1 MAPVMDTFF
10 NPHSVAVVGV
20 SEDASN
26 LGRRIAQ
33 NLQEFDYDGIVYL
46 VGPKGG
52 TAYGR
57 RIYKS
62 VADIPDQID
71 LAVLLIPARHIPEV
85 LAECGQ
91 KGIHRAVIESAGFS
105 ELGPEGVELEEQV
118 VRVAEKY
125 GIRFIGPNCIGTI
138 NLQNGLITSFAS
150 LKKVFSHGNIS
161 IISQSGGVGLDY
173 LNVLA
178 SENLGLAKF
187 ASIGNKLNVDECD
200 LLEYLIEDEQ
210 TGIIIMYLE
219 SIPDGRRLMRV
230 ARRTSRPIL
239 LHKSNVGRLA
249 REIAQ
254 SHTAS
259 LSGDDAVVSA
269 ALKQVGIARFADT
282 DTLVNCLKVLH
293 LPPMQGNR
301 VGVLSRSGGHAVIA
315 ADACEQ
321 AGFVLNSFPE
331 PFLREIEKH
340 LRAKVIRLTNPLDLG
355 DLFDFNVY
363 TRIADE
369 TLKLPDV
376 DGVIFLH
383 EYMSGVERDGS
394 RAFLSKLE
402 ELSYAHKKPVA
413 TSVITDG
420 EEMSAL
426 RRTLPHPVFT
436 APEDAVFALAMHRDF
451 QHDARPEPVLSEVPV
466 DIARIEKILA
476 ACRSGARSPL
486 LDEGLEIL
494 QAAGIR
500 VPESAVVETADQAVA
515 AAGEYRRPVALKLV
529 SQKASHKTDVGGV
542 RLGLSEPE
550 EVRRAFEALS
560 TVDPGAR
567 VLVQPMVEGGLE
579 MILGARRDPSF
590 GTVVLVGLG
599 GIFVEVLKD
608 VSMRVVPFHSDQLD
622 EMIRDLSAYPLL
634 AGTRGQPARDIP
646 TIRDGLLALARLME
660 GFDQIQELDVN
671 PLMVL
676 PGGRG
681 AFAVDARLVLSAEQE
696 RPV

>member
-1 MAPVMDTFF
+1 
-10 NPHSVAVVGV
+10 
-20 SEDASN
+20 
-26 LGRRIAQ
+26 
-33 NLQEFDYDGIVYL
+33 

-52 TAYGR
+52 TALGR

-71 LAVLLIPARHIPEV
+71 LAVVLIPAQYIPAV
-85 LAECGQ
+85 LEECGQ
-91 KGIHRAVIESAGFS
+91 KGIRRAVIESAGFS
-105 ELGPEGVELEEQV
+105 EHGPEGEKLEKQV
-118 VRVAEKY
+118 LQVAEKY

-138 NLQNGLITSFAS
+138 NLTNGLITSFAA
-150 LKKVFSHGNIS
+150 LKNVFFKGKIS
-161 IISQSGGVGLDY
+161 IISQSGGEGLDY

-178 SENLGLAKF
+178 SEGLGLSKF

-200 LLEYLIEDEQ
+200 LLEYLVEDEQ
-210 TGIIIMYLE
+210 TEIIIMYLE
-219 SIPDGRRLMRV
+219 SIPDGRRLMQI
-230 ARRTSRPIL
+230 ARRTSKPIL
-239 LHKSNVGRLA
+239 LHKSNVGTLA

-259 LSGDDAVVSA
+259 LSGDDAVVTA

-293 LPPMQGNR
+293 LPPMKGDR

-321 AGFVLNSFPE
+321 AGFILNNFPE
-331 PFLREIEKH
+331 AFLKEIEKH
-340 LRAKVIRLTNPLDLG
+340 FRAKVIRLTNPLDLG
-355 DLFDFNVY
+355 DLFDFAVY
-363 TRIADE
+363 TKIADE

-383 EYMSGVERDGS
+383 EYMSGVERESS

-420 EEMSAL
+420 EEMSVL
-426 RRTLPHPVFT
+426 RKTLPHPVFT

-451 QHDARPEPVLSEVPV
+451 QHDAHPEPSLPQVSV

-476 ACRSGARSPL
+476 AGRSPL

-500 VPESAVVETADQAVA
+500 VPEYSMVSSADEAVA
-515 AAGEYRRPVALKLV
+515 AAAEYRRPVALKLV
-529 SQKASHKTDVGGV
+529 SEKASHKTDVGGV
-542 RLGLSEPE
+542 KLGLDDADA
-550 EVRRAFEALS
+550 VRQAFDSLAA
-560 TVDPGAR
+560 VDREGR

-608 VSMRVVPFHSDQLD
+608 VSMRVVPFQTGQLD

-634 AGTRGQPARDIP
+634 TGAREQSKRDIP
-646 TIRDGLLALARLME
+646 AIQDGLLALARLME

-676 PGGRG
+676 PEGQGV
-681 AFAVDARLVLSAEQE
+681 FAVDARVVLGPAAE
-696 RPV
+696 

>member
-1 MAPVMDTFF
+1 MDLFF

-20 SEDASN
+20 SEAEDN
-26 LGRRIAQ
+26 LGRRIAM
-33 NLQEFDYDGIVYL
+33 NLQEFEYNGIVYL

-52 TAYGR
+52 TALGR

-71 LAVLLIPARHIPEV
+71 LAVVLIPAQYIPAV
-85 LAECGQ
+85 LEECGQ
-91 KGIHRAVIESAGFS
+91 KGIRRAVIESAGFS
-105 ELGPEGVELEEQV
+105 EHGPEGEKLEKQV
-118 VRVAEKY
+118 LQVAEKY

-138 NLQNGLITSFAS
+138 NLTNGLITSFAA
-150 LKKVFSHGNIS
+150 LKNVFFKGKIS

-178 SENLGLAKF
+178 SEGLGLSKF

-200 LLEYLIEDEQ
+200 LLEYLVEDEQ
-210 TGIIIMYLE
+210 TEIIIMYLE
-219 SIPDGRRLMRV
+219 SIPDGRRLMQI
-230 ARRTSRPIL
+230 ARRTSKPIL
-239 LHKSNVGRLA
+239 LHKSNVGTLA

-259 LSGDDAVVSA
+259 LSGDDAVVTA

-293 LPPMQGNR
+293 LPPMKGDR

-321 AGFVLNSFPE
+321 AGFILNNFPE
-331 PFLREIEKH
+331 AFLKEIEKH
-340 LRAKVIRLTNPLDLG
+340 FRAKVIRLTNPLDLG
-355 DLFDFNVY
+355 DLFDFAVY
-363 TRIADE
+363 TKIADE

-383 EYMSGVERDGS
+383 EYMSGVERESS

-420 EEMSAL
+420 EEMSVL
-426 RRTLPHPVFT
+426 RKTLPHPVFT

-451 QHDARPEPVLSEVPV
+451 QHDAHPEPSLPQVSV

-476 ACRSGARSPL
+476 AGRSPL

-500 VPESAVVETADQAVA
+500 VPEYSMVSSADEAVA
-515 AAGEYRRPVALKLV
+515 AAAEYRRPVALKLV
-529 SQKASHKTDVGGV
+529 SEKASHKTDVGGV
-542 RLGLSEPE
+542 KLGLADADA
-550 EVRRAFEALS
+550 VRQAFDSLAA
-560 TVDPGAR
+560 VDREGR

-608 VSMRVVPFHSDQLD
+608 VSMRVVPFQTGQLD

-634 AGTRGQPARDIP
+634 TGAREQSKRDIP
-646 TIRDGLLALARLME
+646 AIQDGLLALARLME

-676 PGGRG
+676 PEGQGV
-681 AFAVDARLVLSAEQE
+681 FAVDARVVLGPAAE
-696 RPV
+696 

>member
-1 MAPVMDTFF
+1 MDIFF

-20 SEDASN
+20 SESPKN

-33 NLQEFDYDGIVYL
+33 NLQEFDYNGIVYL
-46 VGPKGG
+46 VGPQGG
-52 TAYGR
+52 TAFGR

-62 VADIPDQID
+62 VADIPDAID
-71 LAVLLIPARHIPEV
+71 LAVLLIPARYIPEV
-85 LAECGQ
+85 LEECGR
-91 KGIHRAVIESAGFS
+91 KGIRRAVIESAGFS
-105 ELGPEGVELEEQV
+105 EHGPAGMVLEKQTLQ
-118 VRVAEKY
+118 VAEKF

-138 NLQNGLITSFAS
+138 NRANGLSTSFIS
-150 LKKVFSHGNIS
+150 LKNVFSKGKIS
-161 IISQSGGVGLDY
+161 IVSQSGGVGLDY
-173 LNVLA
+173 LNILA
-178 SENLGLAKF
+178 SEGLGLSKF

-219 SIPDGRRLMRV
+219 SISDGRRLMQI
-230 ARRTSRPIL
+230 ARRTSKPIL
-239 LHKSNVGRLA
+239 VHKSNVGKLA
-249 REIAQ
+249 KKIAQ

-259 LSGDDAVVSA
+259 LSGDDAVVTA

-293 LPPMQGNR
+293 LPPMRGDR
-301 VGVLSRSGGHAVIA
+301 LGVISRSGGHAVIA
-315 ADACEQ
+315 ADACEK
-321 AGFVLNSFPE
+321 AGFVLNNFPG
-331 PFLREIEKH
+331 PFLQEIEKH
-340 LRAKVIRLTNPLDLG
+340 FRAKVIRLTNPLDLG

-363 TRIADE
+363 TKIADE

-383 EYMSGVERDGS
+383 EYMSGVERESS

-420 EEMSAL
+420 EEMSVL

-451 QHDARPEPVLSEVPV
+451 QHDARPEPVLPQGAM
-466 DIARIEKILA
+466 DIARIEKILSG
-476 ACRSGARSPL
+476 CRSEGRSPL

-494 QAAGIR
+494 LAAGIR
-500 VPESAVVETADQAVA
+500 VPEYTLAGSADEAVA
-515 AAGEYRRPVALKLV
+515 AAAEIRRPVALKLV
-529 SQKASHKTDVGGV
+529 SARVSHKTDVGGV
-542 RLGLSEPE
+542 KLGLSKPDD
-550 EVRRAFEALS
+550 VRLAFDSLAAAAQSAGEAG
-560 TVDPGAR
+560 DIR
-567 VLVQPMVEGGLE
+567 VLVQSMVTGGLE

-599 GIFVEVLKD
+599 GIFVEVLRD
-608 VSMRVVPFHSDQLD
+608 VSMRVVPFHPDQLN

-634 AGTRGQPARDIP
+634 AGVRGQPRRDIP
-646 TIRDGLLALARLME
+646 AIHDGLLAVARLME
-660 GFDQIQELDVN
+660 GFDQLLELDIN
-671 PLMVL
+671 PLVVL
-676 PGGRG
+676 PEGQGV
-681 AFAVDARLVLSAEQE
+681 FAVDSRLVLGPA
-696 RPV
+696 PA

>member
-1 MAPVMDTFF
+1 MDLFF

-20 SEDASN
+20 SESTEN
-26 LGRRIAQ
+26 LGRRITQ
-33 NLQEFDYDGIVYL
+33 NLQEFDYSGIVSL

-52 TAYGR
+52 TAFGR

-85 LAECGQ
+85 LQECGQ
-91 KGIHRAVIESAGFS
+91 KGIHRVVIESAGFS
-105 ELGPEGVELEEQV
+105 EHGPEGKVLEEQV
-118 VRVAEKY
+118 VQVAKKF

-138 NLQNGLITSFAS
+138 NLRNGLITSFAS
-150 LKKVFSHGNIS
+150 LKNVFSRGDIS

-200 LLEYLIEDEQ
+200 LLEYLVEDEQ

-219 SIPDGRRLMRV
+219 SIPDGRRLMRI
-230 ARRTSRPIL
+230 ARRTSKPIL

-259 LSGDDAVVSA
+259 LSADDAVVSA
-269 ALKQVGIARFADT
+269 ALKQVGIARFGDT

-293 LPPMQGNR
+293 LPPMKGNR

-315 ADACEQ
+315 ADACEK
-321 AGFVLNSFPE
+321 AGFVLNNFPG
-331 PFLREIEKH
+331 PFLMEIEKH

-363 TRIADE
+363 TKIADE
-369 TLKLPDV
+369 TLKLTDV

-383 EYMSGVERDGS
+383 EYMSGVERESS

-402 ELSYAHKKPVA
+402 ELSYAHNKPVA

-420 EEMSAL
+420 EEMSML

-451 QHDARPEPVLSEVPV
+451 QHDARPEPVMPRVPV

-476 ACRSGARSPL
+476 GCRSAGRSPL

-500 VPESAVVETADQAVA
+500 VPEYALAGSADEAVA
-515 AAGEYRRPVALKLV
+515 AAAEYRRPVALKLV
-529 SQKASHKTDVGGV
+529 SAQASHKTEVGGV
-542 RLGLSEPE
+542 KLGLKDPDG
-550 EVRRAFEALS
+550 VRRAFESLSALDS
-560 TVDPGAR
+560 GAG

-599 GIFVEVLKD
+599 GIFVEVLRD
-608 VSMRVVPFHSDQLD
+608 VSMRVVPFHPDQLD
-622 EMIRDLSAYPLL
+622 EMIRDLSAYPVL
-634 AGTRGQPARDIP
+634 AGARGQAQRDIP
-646 TIRDGLLALARLME
+646 AVRDGLLAVAGLME

-671 PLMVL
+671 PLMVM
-676 PGGRG
+676 PGGQG
-681 AFAVDARLVLSAEQE
+681 VFAVDARLVLRAE
-696 RPV
+696 

>member
-1 MAPVMDTFF
+1 MDPFF

-20 SEDASN
+20 SESEEN

-33 NLQEFDYDGIVYL
+33 NLQEFDYRGIVYL

-52 TAYGR
+52 TAFGR

-62 VADIPDQID
+62 VADIPDAID
-71 LAVLLIPARHIPEV
+71 LAALLIPARHIPAV
-85 LAECGQ
+85 LEECGQ
-91 KGIHRAVIESAGFS
+91 KGIRWAVIESAGFS
-105 ELGPEGVELEEQV
+105 EHGPEGRELEKQV
-118 VRVAEKY
+118 VAVAEKY

-138 NLQNGLITSFAS
+138 NLQNGLITSFAA
-150 LKKVFSHGNIS
+150 LKNVFSPGYIS

-178 SENLGLAKF
+178 SEGLGLSKF

-219 SIPDGRRLMRV
+219 SIPDGRRLLRI
-230 ARRTSRPIL
+230 ARRTSKPIL
-239 LHKSNVGRLA
+239 LHKSNVGKLA

-259 LSGDDAVVSA
+259 LSGDDAVVTA

-293 LPPMQGNR
+293 LPPMMGDR

-321 AGFVLNSFPE
+321 AGFVLNNFPE
-331 PFLREIEKH
+331 PFLEEIEKH

-369 TLKLPDV
+369 TLKLSDV

-383 EYMSGVERDGS
+383 EYMSGVERESS

-420 EEMSAL
+420 EEMSVL
-426 RRTLPHPVFT
+426 RKTLPHPVFT

-451 QHDARPEPVLSEVPV
+451 QHDARPEPVLPEVPV
-466 DIARIEKILA
+466 DLARIEKIMA
-476 ACRSGARSPL
+476 GCRAGGRSPL
-486 LDEGLEIL
+486 VDEGLEIL

-500 VPESAVVETADQAVA
+500 VPESTLADSADEA
-515 AAGEYRRPVALKLV
+515 AAAAAEYRRPVAMKLV
-529 SQKASHKTDVGGV
+529 STRASHKTDVGGV
-542 RLGLSEPE
+542 KLGLADPDS
-550 EVRRAFEALS
+550 VRRAFDSLSALDRDS
-560 TVDPGAR
+560 R

-579 MILGARRDPSF
+579 MILGARRDSSF
-590 GTVVLVGLG
+590 GTVVLAGLG

-608 VSMRVVPFHSDQLD
+608 VSMRVVPFHPDQLK
-622 EMIRDLSAYPLL
+622 EMIEDLSAYPLL
-634 AGTRGQPARDIP
+634 AGVRGQPKRDIP
-646 TIRDGLLALARLME
+646 AVHDGLLALARLME
-660 GFDQIQELDVN
+660 GFDQIKELDVN

-676 PGGRG
+676 PEGQGV
-681 AFAVDARLVLSAEQE
+681 FAVDARVVLRAEQE
-696 RPV
+696 QSK

>member
-1 MAPVMDTFF
+1 MDLFF

-20 SEDASN
+20 SEAEDN
-26 LGRRIAQ
+26 LGRRIAM
-33 NLQEFDYDGIVYL
+33 NLQEFEYNGIVYL

-52 TAYGR
+52 TALGR

-71 LAVLLIPARHIPEV
+71 LAVILIPAQYVPAVME
-85 LAECGQ
+85 ECGQ
-91 KGIHRAVIESAGFS
+91 KGIRRAVIESAGFS
-105 ELGPEGVELEEQV
+105 EHGPEGMDLEKQV
-118 VRVAEKY
+118 LQVAEKY

-138 NLQNGLITSFAS
+138 NLQNGLIVSFAA
-150 LKKVFSHGNIS
+150 LKNVFSPGYIS

-173 LNVLA
+173 LNILA
-178 SENLGLAKF
+178 SEGLGLSKF

-219 SIPDGRRLMRV
+219 SIPDGRRLMQI
-230 ARRTSRPIL
+230 ARRTSKPIL
-239 LHKSNVGRLA
+239 LHKSNVGKLA

-293 LPPMQGNR
+293 LPPMMGDR

-321 AGFVLNSFPE
+321 AGFVLNNFPE

-340 LRAKVIRLTNPLDLG
+340 FRAKVIRLTNPLDLG

-363 TRIADE
+363 TKIADE
-369 TLKLPDV
+369 TLKLSGV

-383 EYMSGVERDGS
+383 EYMSGVERESS

-420 EEMSAL
+420 EEMSVL
-426 RRTLPHPVFT
+426 RKTLPHPVFT

-451 QHDARPEPVLSEVPV
+451 KHDARSEPVLPEVSMDLV
-466 DIARIEKILA
+466 RIEKILA
-476 ACRSGARSPL
+476 ACRSAGRSPL
-486 LDEGLEIL
+486 VDEGMEIL

-500 VPESAVVETADQAVA
+500 VPECSVAGSADEAVA

-529 SQKASHKTDVGGV
+529 SARASHKTDVGGV
-542 RLGLSEPE
+542 MLGLSKPDD
-550 EVRRAFEALS
+550 VRRAFEELEAIDREGS
-560 TVDPGAR
+560 

-608 VSMRVVPFHSDQLD
+608 VSMRVVPFHQDQLK
-622 EMIRDLSAYPLL
+622 EMLEDLSAYPLL
-634 AGTRGQPARDIP
+634 AGARGQPMRDIP
-646 TIRDGLLALARLME
+646 AVHDGLLALARLME

-676 PGGRG
+676 PEGQGV
-681 AFAVDARLVLSAEQE
+681 FAVDARVVLGPAPE
-696 RPV
+696 

>member
-1 MAPVMDTFF
+1 MDPFF
-10 NPHSVAVVGV
+10 NPHSLAVVGV
-20 SEDASN
+20 SESPEN

-33 NLQEFDYDGIVYL
+33 NLQEFDYKGIVYL

-52 TAYGR
+52 TAFGR

-62 VADIPDQID
+62 VADIPDAVD
-71 LAVLLIPARHIPEV
+71 LAVLLIPARYVPAV
-85 LAECGQ
+85 LEECGQ
-91 KGIHRAVIESAGFS
+91 KGIRWAVIESAGFS
-105 ELGPEGVELEEQV
+105 EHGPEGEALEAQV
-118 VRVAEKY
+118 VKVAGKY

-138 NLQNGLITSFAS
+138 NLPNGLITSFAS
-150 LKKVFSHGNIS
+150 LKNVFSHGNIS

-173 LNVLA
+173 LNILA
-178 SENLGLAKF
+178 SEGLGLAKF

-210 TGIIIMYLE
+210 TGIIIVYLE
-219 SIPDGRRLMRV
+219 SIPDGRRLMQI
-230 ARRTSRPIL
+230 ARRTSKPIL

-259 LSGDDAVVSA
+259 LSTDDAVVSA

-293 LPPMQGNR
+293 LPPMEGDR

-321 AGFVLNSFPE
+321 AGFVLNNFPE
-331 PFLREIEKH
+331 PFLKEIEKH
-340 LRAKVIRLTNPLDLG
+340 FRAKVIRLTNPLDLG

-363 TRIADE
+363 TRITDE

-383 EYMSGVERDGS
+383 EYMSAVERESS
-394 RAFLSKLE
+394 RAFLSKIE

-420 EEMSAL
+420 EEMSVL
-426 RRTLPHPVFT
+426 RKTLPHPVFT

-451 QHDARPEPVLSEVPV
+451 KHEARPEPALPDVPM
-466 DIARIEKILA
+466 DLARIEKILA
-476 ACRSGARSPL
+476 GCRSAGRSPL
-486 LDEGLEIL
+486 VDEGLEIL

-500 VPESAVVETADQAVA
+500 VPESTLVGSADEA
-515 AAGEYRRPVALKLV
+515 AAAAAEYRRPVALKLV
-529 SQKASHKTDVGGV
+529 SAQAFHKTDVGGV
-542 RLGLSEPE
+542 KLGLAEPE
-550 EVRRAFEALS
+550 DIRRAFEELS
-560 TVDPGAR
+560 AVDRGGR
-567 VLVQPMVEGGLE
+567 VLVQPMVAGGLE
-579 MILGARRDPSF
+579 LILGARRDPSF

-599 GIFVEVLKD
+599 GIFVEVLRD
-608 VSMRVVPFHSDQLD
+608 VSMRVVPFHPDQLR
-622 EMIRDLSAYPLL
+622 EMIEDLSAYPLL
-634 AGTRGQPARDIP
+634 AGVRGQPPRDISAVH
-646 TIRDGLLALARLME
+646 DGLLALARLME

-676 PGGRG
+676 PEGQGV
-681 AFAVDARLVLSAEQE
+681 FAVDARLVLGAE
-696 RPV
+696 

>member
-1 MAPVMDTFF
+1 
-10 NPHSVAVVGV
+10 
-20 SEDASN
+20 
-26 LGRRIAQ
+26 
-33 NLQEFDYDGIVYL
+33 
-46 VGPKGG
+46 
-52 TAYGR
+52 
-57 RIYKS
+57 
-62 VADIPDQID
+62 
-71 LAVLLIPARHIPEV
+71 
-85 LAECGQ
+85 
-91 KGIHRAVIESAGFS
+91 VIESAGFS
-105 ELGPEGVELEEQV
+105 EHGPEGEKLEKQV
-118 VRVAEKY
+118 LQVAEKY

-138 NLQNGLITSFAS
+138 NLTNGLITSFAA
-150 LKKVFSHGNIS
+150 LKNVFFKGKIS

-178 SENLGLAKF
+178 SEGLGLSKF

-200 LLEYLIEDEQ
+200 LLEYLVEDEQ
-210 TGIIIMYLE
+210 TEIIIMYLE
-219 SIPDGRRLMRV
+219 SIPDGRRLMQI
-230 ARRTSRPIL
+230 ARRTSKPIL
-239 LHKSNVGRLA
+239 LHKSNVGTLA

-259 LSGDDAVVSA
+259 LSGDDAVVTA

-293 LPPMQGNR
+293 LPPMKGDR

-321 AGFVLNSFPE
+321 AGFILNNFPE
-331 PFLREIEKH
+331 AFLKEIEKH
-340 LRAKVIRLTNPLDLG
+340 FRAKVIRLTNPLDLG
-355 DLFDFNVY
+355 DLFDFAVY
-363 TRIADE
+363 TKIADE

-383 EYMSGVERDGS
+383 EYMSGVERESS

-420 EEMSAL
+420 EEMSVL
-426 RRTLPHPVFT
+426 RKTLPHPVFT

-451 QHDARPEPVLSEVPV
+451 QHDAHPEPSLPQVSV

-476 ACRSGARSPL
+476 AGRSPL

-500 VPESAVVETADQAVA
+500 VPEYSMVSSADEAVA
-515 AAGEYRRPVALKLV
+515 AAAEYRRPVALKLV
-529 SQKASHKTDVGGV
+529 SEKASHKTDVGGV
-542 RLGLSEPE
+542 KLGLDDADA
-550 EVRRAFEALS
+550 VRQAFDSLAA
-560 TVDPGAR
+560 VDREGR

-608 VSMRVVPFHSDQLD
+608 VSMRVVPFQTGQLD

-634 AGTRGQPARDIP
+634 TGAREQSKRDIP
-646 TIRDGLLALARLME
+646 AIQDGLLALARLME

-676 PGGRG
+676 PEGQGV
-681 AFAVDARLVLSAEQE
+681 FAVDARVVLGPAAE
-696 RPV
+696 

>member
-1 MAPVMDTFF
+1 
-10 NPHSVAVVGV
+10 
-20 SEDASN
+20 
-26 LGRRIAQ
+26 
-33 NLQEFDYDGIVYL
+33 
-46 VGPKGG
+46 
-52 TAYGR
+52 
-57 RIYKS
+57 
-62 VADIPDQID
+62 
-71 LAVLLIPARHIPEV
+71 
-85 LAECGQ
+85 
-91 KGIHRAVIESAGFS
+91 
-105 ELGPEGVELEEQV
+105 
-118 VRVAEKY
+118 
-125 GIRFIGPNCIGTI
+125 
-138 NLQNGLITSFAS
+138 
-150 LKKVFSHGNIS
+150 
-161 IISQSGGVGLDY
+161 VGLDY

-178 SENLGLAKF
+178 SEGLGLSKF

-200 LLEYLIEDEQ
+200 LLEYLVDDEQ
-210 TGIIIMYLE
+210 TEIIIMYLE
-219 SIPDGRRLMRV
+219 SIPDGRRLMQI
-230 ARRTSRPIL
+230 ARRTSKPIL
-239 LHKSNVGRLA
+239 VHKSNVGTLA

-259 LSGDDAVVSA
+259 LSGDDAVVTA

-293 LPPMQGNR
+293 LPPMKGDR

-321 AGFVLNSFPE
+321 AGFVLNNFPE
-331 PFLREIEKH
+331 AFLKEIEKH
-340 LRAKVIRLTNPLDLG
+340 FRAKVIRLTNPLDLG

-383 EYMSGVERDGS
+383 EYMSGVERESS

-420 EEMSAL
+420 QEMSVL
-426 RRTLPHPVFT
+426 RKTLPHPVFT

-451 QHDARPEPVLSEVPV
+451 KHDAHPEPVLPEASV
-466 DIARIEKILA
+466 DLARIEKILA
-476 ACRSGARSPL
+476 AGRSPL
-486 LDEGLEIL
+486 LDQGLEIL

-500 VPESAVVETADQAVA
+500 VPEYSMVSSADEAVA
-515 AAGEYRRPVALKLV
+515 AAAEYRRPVALKLV
-529 SQKASHKTDVGGV
+529 SEKASHKTDVGGV
-542 RLGLSEPE
+542 KLGLADADA
-550 EVRRAFEALS
+550 VRQAFDSLAA
-560 TVDPGAR
+560 VDREGR

-608 VSMRVVPFHSDQLD
+608 VSMRVVPFQTGQLD

-634 AGTRGQPARDIP
+634 AGTRGQPKRDIP
-646 TIRDGLLALARLME
+646 AIHDGLLAVARLME
-660 GFDQIQELDVN
+660 GFDQIQELDIN

-676 PGGRG
+676 PEGQGV
-681 AFAVDARLVLSAEQE
+681 FAVDARVVLGSAPE
-696 RPV
+696 